1 VVTDLWIS
9 WLFLLVFSSIFIILH
24 FLGLYQKLFYHPS
37 GLGRVKMI
45 RFTLAVF
52 IIALIFVLPS
62 GSFIGSRVY
71 NFLGISYF
79 EIRPSWTMTGTIFLQ
94 TIKSGTKNFIL
105 GSGPNNFLSEW
116 RQWKPAEVILS
127 DYWNTEFSEATGL
140 IPTFFITTGIL
151 GLLLW
156 LLYFASF
163 LKSGIFYLFRE
174 PKNYFSTSSFFLA
187 CYLWTSVVFFAPSHV
202 IFVLAVIFSGIFIG
216 SLFGGQEKS
225 WKISF
230 SQTPKTA
237 FLLLIIFLIISVV
250 NISISFFVYRR
261 AASVASFQRGF
272 SYIRQE
278 KLDMA
283 TLELE
288 RAVELSPADIHKR
301 TLAEVQAM
309 ELAEQ
314 ASNTN
319 DPSQSEIN
327 RLQNLI
333 DESLN
338 NAKSAIVWNPEAIE
352 NWFVLA
358 RVYEILS
365 GLGVEGAHDKAVETY
380 MAAQKFDPLN
390 PLANFL
396 LAKFEVSLR
405 NLSDAEEHIK
415 TALLKKPNYVEAIL
429 LHSQIKSLQ
438 GELDESIDSALE
450 AVNLKPS
457 DPIVYFQLGLL
468 YYLNEDYKRAQDN
481 FKEAMSIEP
490 LFADARYFLGLSLS
504 QMGQREEAEE
514 HFEKLL
520 VDFPEN
526 KDVQSALEN
535 LKEGNSINL
544 LEETV

>member
-1 VVTDLWIS
+1 
-9 WLFLLVFSSIFIILH
+9 
-24 FLGLYQKLFYHPS
+24 
-37 GLGRVKMI
+37 
-45 RFTLAVF
+45 
-52 IIALIFVLPS
+52 
-62 GSFIGSRVY
+62 
-71 NFLGISYF
+71 
-79 EIRPSWTMTGTIFLQ
+79 
-94 TIKSGTKNFIL
+94 
-105 GSGPNNFLSEW
+105 
-116 RQWKPAEVILS
+116 
-127 DYWNTEFSEATGL
+127 
-140 IPTFFITTGIL
+140 
-151 GLLLW
+151 
-156 LLYFASF
+156 
-163 LKSGIFYLFRE
+163 
-174 PKNYFSTSSFFLA
+174 
-187 CYLWTSVVFFAPSHV
+187 
-202 IFVLAVIFSGIFIG
+202 
-216 SLFGGQEKS
+216 
-225 WKISF
+225 
-230 SQTPKTA
+230 
-237 FLLLIIFLIISVV
+237 
-250 NISISFFVYRR
+250 
-261 AASVASFQRGF
+261 
-272 SYIRQE
+272 
-278 KLDMA
+278 
-283 TLELE
+283 
-288 RAVELSPADIHKR
+288 
-301 TLAEVQAM
+301 
-309 ELAEQ
+309 
-314 ASNTN
+314 
-319 DPSQSEIN
+319 
-327 RLQNLI
+327 
-333 DESLN
+333 
-338 NAKSAIVWNPEAIE
+338 
-352 NWFVLA
+352 
-358 RVYEILS
+358 
-365 GLGVEGAHDKAVETY
+365 